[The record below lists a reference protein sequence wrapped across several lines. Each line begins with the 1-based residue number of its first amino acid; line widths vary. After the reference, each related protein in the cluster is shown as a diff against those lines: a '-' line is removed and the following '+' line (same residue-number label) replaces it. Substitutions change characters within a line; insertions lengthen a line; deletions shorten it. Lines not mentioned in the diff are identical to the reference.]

1 MEQYFSES
9 DIIQLEK
16 NYKINLINSIS
27 GFKSANLLGTISSEG
42 ITNLSIISSA
52 VHIGADPALM
62 GFILRP
68 TTVPRNS
75 YDNLLKN
82 KSFTINQVN
91 KYIVGKAHFTSAKFT
106 AEESEFS
113 ELQLEEEYIEDCI
126 APFVKKSLVKIGLKY
141 DSEHLLSNGCR
152 LIIGKVKHLSVAKSA
167 LNENGSLNLNSID
180 TIAVSGLNKYYTT
193 NFLKEYPYARK
204 EEIKEYL
211 TKKQKERP
219 DNVVFNEKTKSY
231 DASLKKYNTNIGAPS
246 ITHNDLGNWKRV
258 GSNKVNNHLKSQF
271 DDIKEQYT
279 KILDTYEW
287 NQKIYDS
294 KFNFEPNMGMIYHLY
309 ENKDSTCFLSI
320 IEPQEWDRI
329 HLGSFKLNAD
339 RIFMKI

>member
-1 MEQYFSES
+1 MEQYFSEEN
-9 DIIQLEK
+9 IIELEK
-16 NYKINLINSIS
+16 NYKTNLINSIS

-42 ITNLSIISSA
+42 ITNLSIISSV

-75 YDNLLKN
+75 YDNLLEN
-82 KSFTINQVN
+82 KSFTINQVS

-113 ELQLEEEYIEDCI
+113 ELQLDEEYIENCA
-126 APFVKKSLVKIGLKY
+126 APFVKESKLKIGLKY
-141 DSEHLLSNGCR
+141 DSEHVLSNGCR
-152 LIIGKVKHLSVAKSA
+152 LIIGKIQHLSVSKSA
-167 LNENGSLNLNSID
+167 LNKNGSLNLD
-180 TIAVSGLNKYYTT
+180 TIDAVSVSGLNKYYTSD
-193 NFLKEYPYARK
+193 FLKEYPYARK
-204 EEIKEYL
+204 ENIKQHL

-219 DNVVFNEKTKSY
+219 DNVVFNAVTKSY
-231 DASLKKYNTNIGAPS
+231 DASLKRYSTNVGAPL
-246 ITHNDLGNWKRV
+246 IVHNDLGNWKRI
-258 GSNKVNNHLKSQF
+258 GSNKVNNHLKSQYE
-271 DDIKEQYT
+271 DVKNQYT
-279 KILDTYEW
+279 KILEVYEW

-309 ENKDSTCFLSI
+309 QNKDNTCFLSI
-320 IEPQEWDRI
+320 IGPQEWNKA

-339 RIFMKI
+339 RIFIKI